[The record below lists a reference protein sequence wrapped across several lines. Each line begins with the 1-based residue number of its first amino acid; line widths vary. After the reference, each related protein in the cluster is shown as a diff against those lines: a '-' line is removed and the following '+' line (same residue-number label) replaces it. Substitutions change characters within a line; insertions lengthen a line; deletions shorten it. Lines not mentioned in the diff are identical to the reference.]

1 MAVARCWRRLLKLLG
16 MPARDIQRAQ
26 VAAAGFAGSITASVR
41 AASFSGPSTSTE
53 VPFSLEQL
61 TPDQQAR
68 LRAAFNRF
76 DGDKS
81 GQISAPEMLQVL
93 RLLGSNPSQAEFK
106 TILQA
111 IDRNNDGVVDF
122 LEFAQV
128 WWEREQESIED
139 DFQEE
144 LQLAF
149 KIFDADDSG
158 FITAQELRDKLT
170 TLGERMTDAEVDE
183 LLAECDKDGSG
194 TISFAEFKDL
204 PCWRS

>member
-81 GQISAPEMLQVL
+81 GQISAPEMLQVSL
-93 RLLGSNPSQAEFK
+93 RAAVLTLGLRRRSC
-106 TILQA
+106 
-111 IDRNNDGVVDF
+111 GHVVDYSTDLIDGALTLPRVPLSF
-122 LEFAQV
+122 RSSDYSAQT
-128 WWEREQESIED
+128 RAKRSSRLYCKRSIE
-139 DFQEE
+139 
-144 LQLAF
+144 
-149 KIFDADDSG
+149 
-158 FITAQELRDKLT
+158 ITMASST
-170 TLGERMTDAEVDE
+170 
-183 LLAECDKDGSG
+183 
-194 TISFAEFKDL
+194 F
-204 PCWRS
+204 